1 MKLFGRMILT
11 KISVSVNIWY
21 NNIMNKRAKQ
31 FLLHT
36 VARNYENIATDFDQ
50 SRQRPMKP
58 LVHEIS
64 KDLSFQTGARV
75 LDLGCGN
82 ACFLPVLSLYQ
93 KDFFYLGVDG
103 SSNLIDLA
111 RKNQGDH
118 FKVLN
123 ILDLDKLVEKDFD
136 IIFSWAVLHHIPG
149 KDLRQEVLEK
159 VFNKLK
165 DGGKFVFSVWKFSTL
180 AQKKKLSFVKIFLEQ
195 LLHGRLIDR
204 GDFIFPWKGSA
215 QNDSDR
221 VRYYHNFSKK
231 ELEKMITKTS
241 FSVEKFRED
250 DFNYYYIL
258 KK

>member
-1 MKLFGRMILT
+1 
-11 KISVSVNIWY
+11 
-21 NNIMNKRAKQ
+21 MNKRAKQ
-31 FLLHT
+31 FLLQA
-36 VARNYENIATDFDQ
+36 VARNYENIAFDFDQ

-64 KDLSFQTGARV
+64 KSLNLPAGARV

-93 KDFFYLGVDG
+93 KDFFYLGIDG
-103 SSNLIDLA
+103 SVNLVELA
-111 RKNQGDH
+111 KKNQGDH
-118 FKVLN
+118 FKILN
-123 ILDLDKLVEKDFD
+123 ILDLDKLAEKDFD

-159 VFNKLK
+159 VFAKLQ
-165 DGGKFVFSVWKFSTL
+165 DRGRFVFSVWKFSTL
-180 AQKKKLSFVKIFLEQ
+180 AHKKKLSFMKIFLEQ
-195 LLHGRLIDR
+195 LFHGRLIDR

-215 QNDSDR
+215 QNDLDR

-231 ELEKMITKTS
+231 ELDRIIAKTS
-241 FSVEKFRED
+241 FSVEKFMED